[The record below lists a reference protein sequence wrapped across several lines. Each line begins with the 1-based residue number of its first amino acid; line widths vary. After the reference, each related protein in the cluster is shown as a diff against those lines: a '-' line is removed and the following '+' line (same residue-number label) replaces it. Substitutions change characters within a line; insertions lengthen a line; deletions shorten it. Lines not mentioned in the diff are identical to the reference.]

1 MPKRPSRA
9 TVLPALTA
17 LGLLAAA
24 GVLTACG
31 SGGSTRPAAADTG
44 PVPEFSVDHA
54 AWNDLGYRWEWTTRP
69 PTTRNGVIA
78 FADAFEDLVIIQDT
92 GAMVS
97 VIEAPTGRVRWN
109 KQAARTNTRFL
120 GNVRR
125 DSSVV
130 VTNETQLFEFDLR
143 TGNTVDLTQVNGIA
157 TTRPAFFGDTA
168 VLATA
173 EGRLVALDTRQDLRV
188 WEYQLDGL
196 IETPPLK
203 IDDTR
208 VAGISTRGEIR
219 VLDAGRARTIS
230 SGRISGDSGDWMVS
244 DGEFLFIGSLDQSV
258 YGYDLA
264 DGTRLWRLRSSAP
277 VTIQPTLIGDTL
289 YVTTADTGLT
299 AINPV
304 TGEIRW
310 SNTDLG
316 GWVLTTQEDDLMVWT
331 GGELLR
337 VDAERGDLISRAR
350 FDTLSGLRTDS
361 QDGGDIYAISKDG
374 AVARFSPR

>member
-1 MPKRPSRA
+1 MPNFAPRA

-24 GVLTACG
+24 GVLPACG
-31 SGGSTRPAAADTG
+31 SGGPTRPAAADTG
-44 PVPEFSVDHA
+44 PIPEFSVDHN
-54 AWNDLGYRWEWTTRP
+54 AWNELGYRWEWTTRP
-69 PTTRNGVIA
+69 PTTRDGVIA
-78 FADAFEDLVIIQDT
+78 FADAYEDLLVIQDT

-109 KQAARTNTRFL
+109 RQAAQTNTRFL

-125 DSSVV
+125 DGSVV

-143 TGNTVDLTQVNGIA
+143 TGNTVDLTQINGIA
-157 TTRPAFFGDTA
+157 TTRPVFFGDKA

-173 EGRLVALDTRQDLRV
+173 EGRVVALDTRQNLRV
-188 WEYQLDGL
+188 WEYQFDGL

-203 IDDTR
+203 IDENR

-219 VLDAGRARTIS
+219 VLDVGTARTIS
-230 SGRISGDSGDWMVS
+230 TGRISGDSGDWMVS
-244 DGEFLFIGSLDQSV
+244 DAEFLFIGSLDQSV
-258 YGYDLA
+258 YGYDMA

-277 VTIQPTLIGDTL
+277 VTIQPTLIGETL

-299 AINPV
+299 AVDAIS
-304 TGEIRW
+304 GEIRW
-310 SNTDLG
+310 KNTDLG
-316 GWVLTTQEDDLMVWT
+316 GWVLTTQDGDLMVWT

-350 FDTLSGLRTDS
+350 FDALSGLRTDS
-361 QDGGDIYAISKDG
+361 QDEGDIYAISKDG